1 MYFPEKCIVTYE
13 LPVSFTVRTK
23 RTVKETGIVA
33 LPLSAKEDYYLEERS
48 KSVLSEPS
56 YTNRRVT
63 RQKNSLTALIDW
75 CQITVKDVDL
85 FTVITDILKIPLSLM
100 ELQNKGKGIAGHE
113 LVAGFDNIKI
123 LKPTG
128 KMQYNGFQIL
138 MSGSG
143 CRNYE
148 NFLVINKET
157 WFDFFAR
164 VCQYHVNFPR
174 IDLAIDDH
182 KPYLNIPELIR
193 LTKQGLISS
202 QLRNYSENASGELSE
217 SIPVHKGNTLYLGS
231 SNSDFRIVFYEKGY
245 EQAEKF
251 GKELDPNW
259 NRYELRFRQE
269 RANKVVQELI
279 ARRDVAEIAMSV
291 LNGKIRFLE
300 QPENKSTSR
309 KRLYPTYPPW
319 ELFMQDIEKIKLTIQ
334 PQKKTLNSIWNW
346 LESSVAPSLKLF
358 SEIGELDNCDYIQ
371 VLIEQAKMN
380 DTQIKIYEDYKKS
393 SKLPII
399 ERSYSDNE

>member
-1 MYFPEKCIVTYE
+1 MNF
-13 LPVSFTVRTK
+13 LSLAVRTK

-33 LPLSAKEDYYLEERS
+33 LPLSAKEEYYLEERS

-63 RQKNSLTALIDW
+63 RQKNNLTALIDW

-128 KMQYNGFQIL
+128 KIQYNGFQIL

-148 NFLVINKET
+148 NFLVISKET

-217 SIPVHKGNTLYLGS
+217 SIPIHKGNTLYLGS

-245 EQAEKF
+245 EQVEKF
-251 GKELDPNW
+251 GKELDRNW

-269 RANKVVQELI
+269 RANKVAQELI
-279 ARRDVAEIAMSV
+279 ARRDVAEIALSV

-319 ELFMQDIEKIKLTIQ
+319 KLFMQDIEKIKLTIQ
-334 PQKKTLNSIWNW
+334 PQKKTLDSIWKW

-358 SEIGELDNCDYIQ
+358 SKIGELDNYDYIQ
-371 VLIEQAKMN
+371 ALIEQAKMN
-380 DTQIKIYEDYKKS
+380 DTQIKIFEDYKKS
-393 SKLPII
+393 SKLPIT

>member
-1 MYFPEKCIVTYE
+1 MNF
-13 LPVSFTVRTK
+13 LSLAVRTK

-33 LPLSAKEDYYLEERS
+33 LPLSAKEEYYLEERS

-63 RQKNSLTALIDW
+63 RQKNNLTALIDW

-128 KMQYNGFQIL
+128 KIQYNGFQIL

-245 EQAEKF
+245 EQVEKF
-251 GKELDPNW
+251 GKELDRNW

-269 RANKVVQELI
+269 RANKVAQELI

-319 ELFMQDIEKIKLTIQ
+319 KLFMQDIEKIKLTIQ
-334 PQKKTLNSIWNW
+334 PQKKTLDSIWNW

-358 SEIGELDNCDYIQ
+358 SKIGELDNYDYIQ
-371 VLIEQAKMN
+371 ALIEQAKMN
-380 DTQIKIYEDYKKS
+380 DTQIKIFEDYKKS
-393 SKLPII
+393 SKLPIT

>member
-1 MYFPEKCIVTYE
+1 MNF
-13 LPVSFTVRTK
+13 LSLAVRTK

-128 KMQYNGFQIL
+128 KIQYNGFQIL

-251 GKELDPNW
+251 GKELDLNW

-334 PQKKTLNSIWNW
+334 PQKKTLNSI
-346 LESSVAPSLKLF
+346 
-358 SEIGELDNCDYIQ
+358 
-371 VLIEQAKMN
+371 
-380 DTQIKIYEDYKKS
+380 
-393 SKLPII
+393 
-399 ERSYSDNE
+399 

>member
-1 MYFPEKCIVTYE
+1 MNF
-13 LPVSFTVRTK
+13 LSLAVRTK

-33 LPLSAKEDYYLEERS
+33 LPLSAKEEYYLEERS

-63 RQKNSLTALIDW
+63 RQKNNLTALIDW

-128 KMQYNGFQIL
+128 KIQYNGFQIL

-245 EQAEKF
+245 EQVEKF
-251 GKELDPNW
+251 GKELDRNW

-269 RANKVVQELI
+269 RANKVAQELI
-279 ARRDVAEIAMSV
+279 ARRDVAEIALSV

-319 ELFMQDIEKIKLTIQ
+319 KLFMQDIEKIKLTIQ
-334 PQKKTLNSIWNW
+334 PQKKTLDSIWNW

-358 SEIGELDNCDYIQ
+358 SKIGELDNYDYIQ
-371 VLIEQAKMN
+371 ALIEQAKMN
-380 DTQIKIYEDYKKS
+380 DTQIKIFEDYKKS
-393 SKLPII
+393 SKLPIT

>member
-1 MYFPEKCIVTYE
+1 MNF
-13 LPVSFTVRTK
+13 LSLAVRTK

-33 LPLSAKEDYYLEERS
+33 EPLSAKEEYYLEERS
-48 KSVLSEPS
+48 KSFLSEPS

-63 RQKNSLTALIDW
+63 RQKNNLTALIDW

-128 KMQYNGFQIL
+128 KIQYNGFQIL

-245 EQAEKF
+245 EQVEKF
-251 GKELDPNW
+251 GKELDRNW

-269 RANKVVQELI
+269 RANKVAQELI
-279 ARRDVAEIAMSV
+279 ARRDVAEIALSV

-319 ELFMQDIEKIKLTIQ
+319 KLFMQDIEKIKLTIQ
-334 PQKKTLNSIWNW
+334 PQKKTLDSIWNW

-358 SEIGELDNCDYIQ
+358 SKIGELDNYDYIQ
-371 VLIEQAKMN
+371 ALIEQAKMN
-380 DTQIKIYEDYKKS
+380 DTQIKIFEDYKKS
-393 SKLPII
+393 SKLPIT

>member
-1 MYFPEKCIVTYE
+1 MNF
-13 LPVSFTVRTK
+13 LSLAVRTK

-75 CQITVKDVDL
+75 CQITAKDVDL

-269 RANKVVQELI
+269 RANKVAQELI

>member
-1 MYFPEKCIVTYE
+1 MNF
-13 LPVSFTVRTK
+13 LSLAVRTK
-23 RTVKETGIVA
+23 RTVKETGIVD
-33 LPLSAKEDYYLEERS
+33 LPLSAKEEYYLEERS

-63 RQKNSLTALIDW
+63 RQKNNLTALIDW

-128 KMQYNGFQIL
+128 KIQYNGFQIL

-245 EQAEKF
+245 EQVEKF
-251 GKELDPNW
+251 GKELDRNW

-269 RANKVVQELI
+269 RANKVAQELI

-319 ELFMQDIEKIKLTIQ
+319 KLFMQDIEKIKLTIQ
-334 PQKKTLNSIWNW
+334 PQKKTLDSIWNW

-358 SEIGELDNCDYIQ
+358 SKIGELDNYDYIQ
-371 VLIEQAKMN
+371 ALIEQAKMN
-380 DTQIKIYEDYKKS
+380 DTQIKIFEDYKKS
-393 SKLPII
+393 SKLPIT

>member
-1 MYFPEKCIVTYE
+1 MNF
-13 LPVSFTVRTK
+13 LSLAVRTK

-123 LKPTG
+123 LKPTS